1 MRGTLGPLN
10 PTPWAVMTGNCIG
23 WVTYSYLINNLFVFF
38 ANAPG
43 LILSVWLN
51 MAAAK
56 LQYSDRISKGMR
68 ASFVELLDR
77 NRQSFRM
84 PQGRHLPLY
93 PTEKENDD
101 EENGINKASGNDANG
116 TNYIHSFANLKQMA
130 FDITIQKVEAPAPH
144 EKIVVGVVTFWVSVI
159 SLLYFLQLNLSQWKY
174 VVGIIT
180 NINTCLFY
188 GAPLST
194 IYTVIKQRD
203 SSSIHRPTMILNT
216 SNAVFWVAFGIGV
229 MDWIILIPN
238 GLGAILGFI
247 QMFLRL
253 VVPARTSTV
262 TVAESD
268 FSEATTGEESSSKAV
283 DETKSDEVTADELI
297 ESGTAENQ

>member
-1 MRGTLGPLN
+1 
-10 PTPWAVMTGNCIG
+10 
-23 WVTYSYLINNLFVFF
+23 
-38 ANAPG
+38 
-43 LILSVWLN
+43 

-84 PQGRHLPLY
+84 PRGRRLDIGG
-93 PTEKENDD
+93 TDAVKENDD
-101 EENGINKASGNDANG
+101 EENGINDASGNDVDG
-116 TNYIHSFANLKQMA
+116 TTNNIHSFANLKQMA
-130 FDITIQKVEAPAPH
+130 LDITIQKAEAPAPH

-159 SLLYFLQLNLSQWKY
+159 SLLYFLQLNISQWKY
-174 VVGIIT
+174 VIGIIT
-180 NINTCLFY
+180 NINTCMFY

-253 VVPARTSTV
+253 VVPARTSSV

-268 FSEATTGEESSSKAV
+268 FSEATTVPEESSSKAV

>member
-1 MRGTLGPLN
+1 M
-10 PTPWAVMTGNCIG
+10 I
-23 WVTYSYLINNLFVFF
+23 
-38 ANAPG
+38 
-43 LILSVWLN
+43 
-51 MAAAK
+51 
-56 LQYSDRISKGMR
+56 
-68 ASFVELLDR
+68 
-77 NRQSFRM
+77 
-84 PQGRHLPLY
+84 
-93 PTEKENDD
+93 
-101 EENGINKASGNDANG
+101 
-116 TNYIHSFANLKQMA
+116 
-130 FDITIQKVEAPAPH
+130 
-144 EKIVVGVVTFWVSVI
+144 
-159 SLLYFLQLNLSQWKY
+159 
-174 VVGIIT
+174 GIIT
-180 NINTCLFY
+180 NINTCMFY

-253 VVPARTSTV
+253 VVPARTSSV

-268 FSEATTGEESSSKAV
+268 FSEATTVPEESSSKAV